1 MKPAP
6 QQPGKGAPPAGKT
19 ADADRGAVPRAA
31 VFLIA
36 AITILWGLNWPAM
49 KMAVSE
55 LSPWTFRAAC
65 VAIAGIGLMGIAVA
79 TGERLRLPRA
89 YWRPFLLVALC
100 SVTGWNLLSAFSL
113 KHMAGGRGAIIAY
126 TMPVWAAIFSSIWL
140 GERLD
145 ARRVGA
151 LALGMVGIGI
161 AIGPDLVGL
170 SRDLLGPLFMILA
183 AICWA
188 AGTVAIKTRAW
199 PIGMIAHTAWQ
210 LVIGGIPILI
220 AWRLIEPVPDL
231 AQLTWR
237 GTLATLYAAI
247 VGLIF
252 CFAAFNKVVTLL
264 PATAASISIL
274 AIPIVGVLGSAW
286 LLGEPAGWRE
296 LAALALVLGAMSL
309 VLIPRRSTSR

>member
-1 MKPAP
+1 MPSTD
-6 QQPGKGAPPAGKT
+6 AG
-19 ADADRGAVPRAA
+19 RRAVPRAA
-31 VFLIA
+31 ILLIA
-36 AITILWGLNWPAM
+36 AITVLWGLNWPAM

-65 VAIAGIGLMGIAVA
+65 VVISGTGLMAIAWFS
-79 TGERLRLPRA
+79 GERLRLPRA
-89 YWRPFLLVALC
+89 YWRSFLVVASC

-126 TMPVWAAIFSSIWL
+126 TMPVWAAIFSALWL
-140 GERLD
+140 GERLEP
-145 ARRVGA
+145 RRI
-151 LALGMVGIGI
+151 LALVLGMIGIGF

-199 PIGMIAHTAWQ
+199 PIGMMAHTAWQ
-210 LVIGGIPILI
+210 LVIGGMPIVL
-220 AWRLIEPVPDL
+220 AWLVIEPRPDL
-231 AQLTWR
+231 GHLTWR
-237 GTLATLYAAI
+237 GILATLYAAI

-264 PATAASISIL
+264 PATAAAISIL

-296 LAALALVLGAMSL
+296 LVALVLVLGAMSL
-309 VLIPRRSTSR
+309 VLIPRRLTK